1 MIITVTPNPS
11 IDRTQAL
18 AGPLTVGGV
27 NRVRHGT
34 DQAGGKGVNVAGVIH
49 HAGEDVLSVV
59 PAPDTG
65 TFARL
70 LTAGGVP
77 TRFTG
82 DAPARVNV
90 TLTDTDG
97 VTTKIN
103 SPGIPGTDGAG
114 LATAVDDAVTE
125 AADTD
130 AAADTTTAAAADRWL
145 VLAGSLPPDYP
156 ADWYARVTTA
166 AHRRGLRVAVDTS
179 DEPLAALVTRAAEDP
194 AAVPDLV
201 KPNSHELAQI
211 VAAFG
216 GTSPDGDAL
225 EAAAAA
231 GDLSGV
237 VAAASGLTD
246 RGFGAVLVSLGA
258 AGALLVEDGAA
269 WFCAGPTVEV
279 VSTVGAGDSTL
290 AGYLLGAVR
299 GLAPAD
305 RLALAV
311 AHGTTAVTLPG
322 TTLPTPTDLPTTLPV
337 PVRVPQSPED

>member
-103 SPGIPGTDGAG
+103 SPGPPGTDGAG
-114 LATAVDDAVTE
+114 LADALDALVAE
-125 AADTD
+125 AADTT
-130 AAADTTTAAAADRWL
+130 AAAAADRWL

-156 ADWYARVTTA
+156 ADWYARVTAA

-179 DEPLAALVTRAAEDP
+179 DEPLAALVTHAAEDP

-237 VAAASGLTD
+237 VAAASGLTG

-299 GLAPAD
+299 RLAPAD

>member
-103 SPGIPGTDGAG
+103 SPGPPGTDGSG
-114 LATAVDDAVTE
+114 LAAAVDAV
-125 AADTD
+125 AAD
-130 AAADTTTAAAADRWL
+130 AGGTTAADRWL
-145 VLAGSLPPDYP
+145 VLAGSLPPGYP

-216 GTSPDGDAL
+216 RTSPDGDAL